1 MPTITT
7 SFGPIEALPG
17 VELFPDGSVRSC
29 RAARACPLD
38 TPIGTLVPQFN
49 ANTLRKRQLPA
60 ILFHPNGMIRNLP
73 LEEQVMVPTPLG
85 PIPAELVTF
94 HDSGELKRVFPLN
107 GALNG
112 YWTQE
117 DELRLAAPMDLE
129 TPAGPVRAK
138 FLSLYFGPR
147 GSLRSLTLWP
157 GQTIDVPSPLGSVTA
172 RIGVSFFDSGAIRS
186 LEPATPWAVPTPV
199 GEVLAWNPDA
209 IGISGD
215 ANSLLFRENGGLL
228 GLVTSTNSFDVTLE
242 NGRMRRVSPP
252 LRRHPCDADRMEAGP
267 LALEF
272 GGGTVAFAS
281 SALPRLS
288 VASAGVTVTG
298 FAPPL
303 PSLSVSCAM
312 GGVTW

>member
-17 VELFPDGSVRSC
+17 AELFPDGSVRSC

-38 TPIGTLVPQFN
+38 TPIGTLVPQHN
-49 ANTLRKRQLPA
+49 ASTLRKRQLPA

-112 YWTQE
+112 YWNQE

-129 TPAGPVRAK
+129 TPAGPVRAM
-138 FLSLYFGPR
+138 FLSLYFSSR

-157 GQTIDVPSPLGSVTA
+157 GQTIDVPSPLGSVAA
-172 RIGVSFFDSGAIRS
+172 RIGLSFFDSGAIRS
-186 LEPATPWAVPTPV
+186 LEPAAPWAVPTPV

-215 ANSLLFRENGGLL
+215 ANSLRFRENGGLL

-252 LRRHPCDADRMEAGP
+252 LRRHPCDAGRMEAGP

-281 SALPRLS
+281 SDLPRLS
-288 VASAGVTVTG
+288 VASAGVAVTG

-312 GGVTW
+312 GRVTW

>member
-7 SFGPIEALPG
+7 TFGPIEALPG
-17 VELFPDGSVRSC
+17 VEFFPDGSVRSC

-38 TPIGTLVPQFN
+38 TLIGTLVPQFN

-85 PIPAELVTF
+85 PLPAEQVTF
-94 HDSGELKRVFPLN
+94 HDSGALKRVFPLN

-117 DELRLAAPMDLE
+117 DELWLAVPMDLE
-129 TPAGPVRAK
+129 TPAGPVRAMI
-138 FLSLYFGPR
+138 LSLYFSPC

-186 LEPATPWAVPTPV
+186 LEPAAPWAVPTPV

-215 ANSLLFRENGGLL
+215 ANSLRFRENGGLL
-228 GLVTSTNSFDVTLE
+228 GLMTATNSFDVTLE

-252 LRRHPCDADRMEAGP
+252 LRRQPCDAGRMEAGP

-272 GGGTVAFAS
+272 GGGVAAFTAS
-281 SALPRLS
+281 NLPRLS
-288 VASAGVTVTG
+288 VAAAGVAETG
-298 FAPPL
+298 FFPPL

-312 GGVTW
+312 GGGKW